1 MQENKSVFEELFEVN
16 VNAHVENKNGLSYLS
31 WPYAWAAVKKR
42 FPDANYK
49 IHQFGEAHLPYVFD
63 EGVGYMVFTEVTIDG
78 LTHMMWLPVMDGA
91 NKAMKSEGY
100 IYDTKHKKGLT
111 VEPASMFDINKAIMR
126 CLVKNLAMFGLGLYI
141 YSGEDL
147 PEIEVEKI
155 SAKDANILK
164 RVVDDFDDSGKL
176 YVALLKKYDITNFR
190 GLTVKQRVEILEGL
204 NEMSRNRRIQDG
216 DKIHGAGDPEGQ
228 AKTKSL
234 PN

>member
-1 MQENKSVFEELFEVN
+1 MQENKSVFEELFELN
-16 VNAHVENKNGLSYLS
+16 VNAHLENKNGLSYLS

-42 FPDANYK
+42 FPDATYK

-100 IYDTKHKKGLT
+100 VYDTKYKKGLS

-147 PEIEVEKI
+147 
-155 SAKDANILK
+155 
-164 RVVDDFDDSGKL
+164 
-176 YVALLKKYDITNFR
+176 T
-190 GLTVKQRVEILEGL
+190 
-204 NEMSRNRRIQDG
+204 
-216 DKIHGAGDPEGQ
+216 
-228 AKTKSL
+228 
-234 PN
+234 